1 MTLGITFIA
10 ESTGGNTLATNK
22 VTGSFTPP
30 ANAKLYVAEW
40 EEGTGAVTAPTSAS
54 LSFTA
59 VSGPTAGGGT
69 TSDGLWVADT
79 GPSPPAM
86 TITVNA
92 SGSTSLAYVIFAI
105 TGSTPQIKSGQLVRS
120 PNVVTASVPISPL
133 PAAATPGN
141 LVVIIK
147 LANQDTN
154 TPMTLPAATGVSGFT
169 NLYTPVNHGDG
180 DFEKTGVEWSTTQST
195 TLSGA
200 AYSHD
205 VTDQATAYLI
215 EFKETSLALAK
226 DILMNE
232 QSGLG
237 AILTE
242 SGFAIQIE

>member
-1 MTLGITFIA
+1 MTLTITLIA

-54 LSFTA
+54 LTFTN
-59 VSGPTAGGGT
+59 VSGPGTSGG

-79 GPSPPAM
+79 GASPPSM

-92 SGSTSLAYVIFAI
+92 SGSTALAYVIFAI
-105 TGSTPQIKSGQLVRS
+105 SGNIPSLKQFVRTTPVT
-120 PNVVTASVPISPL
+120 TASVPIGPL

-141 LVVIIK
+141 LVVIVK

-154 TPMTLPAATGVSGFT
+154 VPMYLPFATGVSGFT

-180 DFEKTGVEWSTTQST
+180 DYEKTSIEWSTTQST

-200 AYSHD
+200 VYSHD
-205 VTDQATAYLI
+205 ASDVATAYLI
-215 EFKETSLALAK
+215 EFTESGAAGPP
-226 DILMNE
+226 LMLE
-232 QSGLG
+232 STTGM
-237 AILTE
+237 ILTE
-242 SGFAIQIE
+242 SGFPIALEK